1 MEAHRRRDWGALGM
15 GWEKQVP
22 SRVLLCFWAKPR
34 GWLCP
39 CSSRNR
45 ARGGTGQKI
54 PKKLLLWRWRRTG

>member
-1 MEAHRRRDWGALGM
+1 M

-39 CSSRNR
+39 CSSRNW